1 MIKRTLLIAA
11 AALTLAAPAHAASVA
26 YIDGSNLWLSSPDGS
41 NKVQLTQDGS
51 ADYPYGVPS
60 QGPDGKTVVYHR
72 DTFQVDGHEEHRPVL
87 YLFGADGKIQAAN
100 VMPVYSGATA
110 PVYPIGLDMDWDSK
124 TVAFGYQ
131 YCGFACKTL
140 YRGVWLTFSDQ
151 QPMNPSNPQG
161 QSDSFFP
168 TFYKH
173 RIVSSDSG
181 GRIFVQ
187 PDVPEAPFTSSYTG
201 WLDETP
207 DFRLSRA
214 EVSMTGDFVAL
225 DWTQYD
231 PADPTNAIGNGIA
244 IGRHQGTVPSNVTQ
258 ICNVPTAANPGSL
271 TFSYD
276 GTQMAW
282 KDDEGV
288 KVAGVPNLAAGT
300 ATCQLT
306 APPVVISSTGRM
318 PHFGGADVGATLAA
332 RNPAGPAAGGGDE
345 QTPGAN
351 DQGGQTPPP
360 PPPAQQKL
368 SVKLTGKSLAKG
380 IVITVGGVKPG
391 KVAASASVAASVA
404 RKAGLTGKA
413 RRSLAAAIAG
423 AKPVVIARGGATA
436 KAAGAVKI
444 KLVPT
449 KAAKRAAKRLRKATV
464 TIAVSQGPAGAKAML
479 KLR

>member
-1 MIKRTLLIAA
+1 
-11 AALTLAAPAHAASVA
+11 
-26 YIDGSNLWLSSPDGS
+26 
-41 NKVQLTQDGS
+41 
-51 ADYPYGVPS
+51 
-60 QGPDGKTVVYHR
+60 
-72 DTFQVDGHEEHRPVL
+72 
-87 YLFGADGKIQAAN
+87 
-100 VMPVYSGATA
+100 
-110 PVYPIGLDMDWDSK
+110 
-124 TVAFGYQ
+124 
-131 YCGFACKTL
+131 
-140 YRGVWLTFSDQ
+140 
-151 QPMNPSNPQG
+151 
-161 QSDSFFP
+161 
-168 TFYKH
+168 
-173 RIVSSDSG
+173 
-181 GRIFVQ
+181 
-187 PDVPEAPFTSSYTG
+187 
-201 WLDETP
+201 
-207 DFRLSRA
+207 
-214 EVSMTGDFVAL
+214 
-225 DWTQYD
+225 
-231 PADPTNAIGNGIA
+231 
-244 IGRHQGTVPSNVTQ
+244 
-258 ICNVPTAANPGSL
+258 
-271 TFSYD
+271 
-276 GTQMAW
+276 
-282 KDDEGV
+282 
-288 KVAGVPNLAAGT
+288 
-300 ATCQLT
+300 
-306 APPVVISSTGRM
+306 M
-318 PHFGGADVGATLAA
+318 PHFGGADVGAILAA